1 MEEYLE
7 DLTAEEKL
15 QLYGYK
21 ISCTGVSNG
30 NTGEFTITNKNNTPS
45 EIEVNVEKEWGDGN
59 ELHQLDSI
67 KIKLYKS
74 SRSLSDKEIEA
85 LSKGTLPSDNTVSAV
100 ENGEVTLYA
109 GNQWKH
115 TWSDLAYK
123 DENVSR
129 YFYYPVEID
138 MTVSDTSKQYTP
150 SYARADKA
158 ATQSVKIRNTVPGGL
173 TVNKSWVNDKSEE
186 ITNGLPEDCLLYT
199 SRCV

>member
-1 MEEYLE
+1 M
-7 DLTAEEKL
+7 
-15 QLYGYK
+15 
-21 ISCTGVSNG
+21 
-30 NTGEFTITNKNNTPS
+30 
-45 EIEVNVEKEWGDGN
+45 
-59 ELHQLDSI
+59 
-67 KIKLYKS
+67 
-74 SRSLSDKEIEA
+74 SDKEIEA

-173 TVNKSWVNDKSEE
+173 TVNKSWVNDKGEE
-186 ITNGLPEDCLLYT
+186 ITNGLPEEIVVELYKRLQGSASSGGDDTSSKNLPSSLKVISVGDSITDGFWTSSDDYPHRLESLLY
-199 SRCV
+199 

>member
-1 MEEYLE
+1 ML
-7 DLTAEEKL
+7 KR
-15 QLYGYK
+15 
-21 ISCTGVSNG
+21 NG
-30 NTGEFTITNKNNTPS
+30 
-45 EIEVNVEKEWGDGN
+45 GDGN

-129 YFYYPVEID
+129 YF
-138 MTVSDTSKQYTP
+138 
-150 SYARADKA
+150 
-158 ATQSVKIRNTVPGGL
+158 
-173 TVNKSWVNDKSEE
+173 
-186 ITNGLPEDCLLYT
+186 LL
-199 SRCV
+199 SC